1 MKKLFLSLVG
11 ILAISSSALAQ
22 GFGIWAS
29 KEGVEPITHTPI
41 FTVPRDQFPTW
52 AKPLTFNAEKVQV
65 NAVVGWN
72 TELSTA
78 TAGWSL
84 TAHWGITFAGVG
96 FSGVIRDYQWRDLVT
111 HIRLTVGVQF

>member
-1 MKKLFLSLVG
+1 MKIITSLVG
-11 ILAISSSALAQ
+11 ILVISSFALAQ
-22 GFGIWAS
+22 GFGIWTS

-41 FTVPRDQFPTW
+41 FTVSRSDFPEW
-52 AKPLTFNAEKVQV
+52 LKPITFNADKVQV

-84 TAHWGITFAGVG
+84 TSHWGITFAGIG
-96 FSGVIRDYQWRDLVT
+96 FSGVIREYQWRDLVT
-111 HIRLTVGVQF
+111 HLRLTFGVQF

>member
-1 MKKLFLSLVG
+1 MKLLT
-11 ILAISSSALAQ
+11 LALALLTMSSALAQ

-41 FTVPRDQFPTW
+41 LSVPRDQFPNW
-52 AKPLTFNAEKVQV
+52 AKSLTFHADKVQV

-78 TAGWSL
+78 TAGWSV

-96 FSGVIRDYQWRDLVT
+96 FSGVIRDYEWRDLVT
-111 HIRLTVGVQF
+111 HIRMTVGVQF

>member
-41 FTVPRDQFPTW
+41 FTVPRDSFPEW
-52 AKPLTFNAEKVQV
+52 LKPLTFNADKAQV

-78 TAGWSL
+78 TAGWSV
-84 TAHWGITFAGVG
+84 TAHWGSTFAGVG
-96 FSGVIRDYQWRDLVT
+96 FSGVVRDYQWRDLVT
-111 HIRLTVGVQF
+111 HLRFTVGLQF